1 MNRTRTSKNA
11 KRLLVWLLLLTMV
24 FGLLPMAAFADE
36 TVVEPVV
43 SEEPVQEP
51 VEEQSDES
59 APVEPEEPEEPSVEP
74 EEPEEP
80 TDVIVIDG
88 DELPEDELDTLA
100 AEEGVIS
107 EDAIPE
113 PSTTELPTAA
123 TKSIR
128 AVMLDCGRKYF
139 TVGEIEA
146 LIDAMVKYGYNQLQ
160 LSFGNGGC
168 RFLLNEMTL
177 KFKDSDGTTVTINS
191 DSVKTNIKNGNVQ
204 FNGDG
209 STLSQ
214 SEMDTII
221 SYAQANGIS
230 IVPMLN
236 MPGHSTAIMCGY
248 DEYQSTKEKTNGNL
262 DVDNLTARN
271 YGYALLSKY
280 VDYFAL
286 KDCKYFSFGSDE
298 SGFDGNGMT
307 SFVTGC
313 AKIIAN
319 AGMRP
324 RAFNDA
330 TNVAT
335 YPAYVQI
342 SYWHQESNSKN
353 PTELANDG
361 HEMLNTHG
369 RWYYVIKNEQYD
381 SNRDNK
387 YWTGQ
392 VNSAVT
398 SVELPAT
405 KVTGLDDGK
414 WTGLNEY
421 FTADPNYGTVVG
433 SSVGTM
439 FCIWCD
445 ASQNTYLTGEQ
456 VLSYNENYGALYQ
469 LQKLAEH
476 YWPEAIKEPTTPDIP
491 EPGTGEK
498 KTINLTV
505 GQTSDEIT
513 VDGDYSAAA
522 TGDNYVATVAP
533 NVTTVPGKTTYVRT
547 SLNDTSVENK
557 TFYVYDK
564 DTLGTANPTETLMFE
579 DADSGKADSGKYYY
593 IKNSAGKYIY
603 PYNNSVKDTTRK
615 NTTVSVSSDVD
626 SGYTISYTYYYYL
639 GYKTSYLTVTSEGL
653 SASSSPSK
661 IYLYKPSTTEPTPQ
675 TTFSF
680 TGTGE
685 GTTTATIAGVT
696 YTINVTAPNTSR
708 TVNIKYGETYQLPA
722 HADITVES
730 GEQYVNVNSENG
742 VITAGETSGTA
753 VIKAAIKNDGNKI
766 TESCTYTVVVSDI
779 NFEDIEPLPVEL
791 WITNFTV
798 GIEADDIAKYD
809 TSTETRTSGS
819 DSATVTTVKIAAK
832 DAYKEGGVLL
842 STLIPQNTYKS
853 DNNSVK
859 AVYWKGSQLSEKP
872 QPKGGDLSTQGSDF
886 TYIRYWNSTWQ
897 YKNKTGEWVDLNT
910 SGNNTVVGY
919 YLQINNV
926 SPEITTGA
934 QHYGEPPT
942 NHPGS
947 SGNGFTMTAFAVVY
961 PDGTLSR
968 TEPEMYRTSIIRG
981 YWGGT
986 SIGIGVMY
994 AENNSD
1000 YVVSKMTL
1008 TWGENIKGAS
1018 DGSSWFVDSSNTDE
1032 KYGSSWGV
1040 SWDKKTNAAGKE
1052 WYDETTYWEKGDSDI
1067 PMIDGNAENIQFTT
1081 AVVNSGDKTK
1091 SNGKNAA
1098 LILIYLEAVEKEDN
1112 LSVVYWDDNANAQIN
1127 TNSIQIVVKE
1137 NVTFTNA
1144 LMKDGVLI
1152 GGKTSWPSNDPA
1164 STDYF
1169 PDNAYITNSS
1179 DVNQKINKEITNMSG
1194 IAAKYRSG
1202 IYDYVSADISEDGKT
1217 LTLHYD
1223 IKIKHKTFVVDFGLP
1238 VKGSLGGFGITDLTS
1253 VSDAGFS
1260 FDYSKSFK
1268 DNYGEAIMTTDSYE
1282 IQYTLK
1288 NILNGQVELPIYVK
1302 FVNDTEARKFA
1313 VTIIPASNVYY
1324 EDGFANFNNGQN
1336 TASKAK
1342 WEVVGKETTANQALS
1357 ELGKDPYA
1365 YGYDPAYNKENSATF
1380 SMGSAHK
1387 VTVTSGMLTDWN
1399 NDSAWPTASFTFKGT
1414 GFDIISLTDGDSG
1427 AILVEVKNKN
1437 DGSVKNYLVNN
1448 YYGYELKGDKWVV
1461 DKNSTDCLYQ
1471 IPVIKVTGLSYDEY
1485 TVTIKVF
1492 YDKAFDMRLDENYS
1506 FWLDAIRVYDPMG
1519 KEANYTADN
1528 EGYPQYIKLRDYV
1541 ANNIGSVNSNLL
1553 FIDGVEKAEV
1563 AAYANYGP
1571 NNEVYLAKGQAIS
1584 FKLPGGVNFAEV
1596 QIGAKAPAGESGM
1609 TVNSETPTGIASAT
1623 EMYYDITSQAKNG
1636 QVTITNTTGNIL
1648 SLTNIK
1654 ITFSKP
1660 NAGVSL
1666 APLSDS
1672 DAEAAVA
1679 TVRALFAAP
1688 VDPEPTEPEQ
1698 PEEPEKTFEP
1708 EHFETSWSSNVRK
1721 GGRAVLTVK
1730 ASTDVDAIVV
1740 NGVTVTQFKTRTE
1753 RIGYGWNAK
1762 RVTYREF
1769 VYMMTVNESGTL
1781 TVPVVAVSNEQGES
1795 NPYETTLTV
1804 KPSSPIRDW
1813 IGGLF
1818 GRWF

>member
-36 TVVEPVV
+36 AVVEPVV
-43 SEEPVQEP
+43 SEEPVQESAQP
-51 VEEQSDES
+51 STEPSAEPSQEPE
-59 APVEPEEPEEPSVEP
+59 APV
-74 EEPEEP
+74 EEP

-107 EDAIPE
+107 EDAIPD
-113 PSTTELPTAA
+113 PSTAELPTAA
-123 TKSIR
+123 TNSIR

-146 LIDAMVKYGYNQLQ
+146 LIDAMAKYGYNQLQ

-168 RFLLNEMTL
+168 RFLLDEMPL

-204 FNGDG
+204 FNGDE

-214 SEMDTII
+214 SEMNMII
-221 SYAQANGIS
+221 SYAQEKGIS

-236 MPGHSTAIMCGY
+236 MPGHSTAIMNGY
-248 DEYQSTKEKTNGNL
+248 SEYQSTKEKTKGNL

-280 VDYFAL
+280 VDYFAS
-286 KDCKYFSFGSDE
+286 KGCRYFSFGSDE

-335 YPAYVQI
+335 YPTYVQI
-342 SYWHQESNSKN
+342 SYWHQESNSKI
-353 PTELANDG
+353 PTVLANDG

-381 SNRDNK
+381 SNRENK
-387 YWTGQ
+387 YWTGK

-405 KVTGLDDGK
+405 KVTGLDDGR

-421 FTADPNYGTVVG
+421 FTADPNNGTVVD

-445 ASQNTYLTGEQ
+445 ASQDAYLTGEQ

-505 GQTSDEIT
+505 GQTSDKIT

-533 NVTTVPGKTTYVRT
+533 NAATVPGKTTYVRT

-564 DTLGTANPTETLMFE
+564 DTLGTANPTETLTFE
-579 DADSGKADSGKYYY
+579 DAGDGKDGKYY
-593 IKNSAGKYIY
+593 IKNSADKYIY
-603 PYNNSVKDTTRK
+603 PYKNWRNSVSLEK
-615 NTTVSVSSDVD
+615 SDDGYAVNVTAYD
-626 SGYTISYTYYYYL
+626 DGYTISYTYRNR
-639 GYKTSYLTVTSEGL
+639 TAYLTATSGELG
-653 SASSSPSK
+653 ASSSSSSSK
-661 IYLYKPSTTEPTPQ
+661 IYLYKPSTTEPTTQ

-685 GTTTATIAGVT
+685 GTTTATIAGVE
-696 YTINVTAPNTSR
+696 YTINVTAPETSENK
-708 TVNIKYGETYQLPA
+708 TLNFGESFTLPA
-722 HADITVES
+722 GAEANIVS
-730 GEQYVNVNSENG
+730 G
-742 VITAGETSGTA
+742 GEIIS
-753 VIKAAIKNDGNKI
+753 VDGNKI
-766 TESCTYTVVVSDI
+766 TAGQTEGTAVVEAIVKNDGGKVEAKYTYKITVSEI
-779 NFEDIEPLPVEL
+779 NLDDVEPLSVEL
-791 WITNFTV
+791 WITNRYAGGTHN
-798 GIEADDIAKYD
+798 GITYD
-809 TSTETRTSGS
+809 ATETGHIVS
-819 DSATVTTVKIAAK
+819 VTAAQ
-832 DAYKEGGVLL
+832 ACGENGVRLENLVPTNGVDEASLPLL
-842 STLIPQNTYKS
+842 FWKGVRLSS
-853 DNNSVK
+853 DNKQAHTGVDRTG
-859 AVYWKGSQLSEKP
+859 AGADFQL
-872 QPKGGDLSTQGSDF
+872 
-886 TYIRYWNSTWQ
+886 IRYYNEAWQ
-897 YKNKTGEWVDLNT
+897 YFSNDQWISVANGDQIIAYYMQVYNT
-910 SGNNTVVGY
+910 
-919 YLQINNV
+919 
-926 SPEITTGA
+926 SPEIVSA
-934 QHYGEPPT
+934 FRDYGGIAGDGGGEYDANWFAGYRGVAT
-942 NHPGS
+942 
-947 SGNGFTMTAFAVVY
+947 AVVY
-961 PDGTLSR
+961 ANKSMSPNGDEAIWNDTLLCYYEGANGGGNPGLIKVFD
-968 TEPEMYRTSIIRG
+968 TEDFKITKITITHGVHKDANGKTGAEASKTWNSSTSSVVWEKTQNEAGDEWYNETVIWTDEGHVAGETITLDDSV
-981 YWGGT
+981 WGDTWKT
-986 SIGIGVMY
+986 SGIGE
-994 AENNSD
+994 AFLLLF
-1000 YVVSKMTL
+1000 YV
-1008 TWGENIKGAS
+1008 E
-1018 DGSSWFVDSSNTDE
+1018 
-1032 KYGSSWGV
+1032 
-1040 SWDKKTNAAGKE
+1040 
-1052 WYDETTYWEKGDSDI
+1052 
-1067 PMIDGNAENIQFTT
+1067 P
-1081 AVVNSGDKTK
+1081 
-1091 SNGKNAA
+1091 
-1098 LILIYLEAVEKEDN
+1098 VEKETN
-1112 LSVVYWDDNANAQIN
+1112 LQIVYFDDNAK
-1127 TNSIQIVVKE
+1127 TQIVDPVSVSVKE
-1137 NVTFTNA
+1137 DVTFLNG
-1144 LMKDGVLI
+1144 LNQ
-1152 GGKTSWPSNDPA
+1152 TSPVTVGTFTLD
-1164 STDYF
+1164 
-1169 PDNAYITNSS
+1169 DNATITNSVGVAQS
-1179 DVNQKINKEITNMSG
+1179 INKNITIIDNV
-1194 IAAKYRSG
+1194 AAKYRSG

-1223 IKIKHKTFVVDFGLP
+1223 IKIEHKTFVVDFGLP
-1238 VKGSLGGFGITDLTS
+1238 VKGSLSGFGITDLTT

-1268 DNYGEAIMTTDSYE
+1268 DDYGEAIMTTDNYE

-1302 FVNDTEARKFA
+1302 FGNDTEARKFA

-1324 EDGFANFNNGQN
+1324 EDGFAKFTNGAVAAS
-1336 TASKAK
+1336 TATWKK
-1342 WEVVGKETTANQALS
+1342 VGDEASANQALS

-1387 VTVTSGMLTDWN
+1387 VTVTSSMRDGWSEL
-1399 NDSAWPTASFTFKGT
+1399 SAWPTAKFSFKGT
-1414 GFDIISLTDGDSG
+1414 GFDVISLTNNTSG
-1427 AILVEVKNKN
+1427 AILVDVYDSNGNKVKGYFVDNYFGYGKN
-1437 DGSVKNYLVNN
+1437 AAGEWVEMPKDGDNI
-1448 YYGYELKGDKWVV
+1448 
-1461 DKNSTDCLYQ
+1461 LYQ
-1471 IPVIKVTGLSYDEY
+1471 IPVIKASGLTYGNYNVTITVFYNDAFEHNGDQSYD
-1485 TVTIKVF
+1485 
-1492 YDKAFDMRLDENYS
+1492 

-1519 KEANYTADN
+1519 KNADYTTDK
-1528 EGYPQYIKLRDYV
+1528 EGYPQYINLRDQI
-1541 ANNIGSVNSNLL
+1541 AASGSNVGIKNTL
-1553 FIDGVEKAEV
+1553 FIDGNAEAEV
-1563 AAYANYGP
+1563 ADYRNLGP
-1571 NNEVYLAKGQAIS
+1571 NNEVYLANGQAIS
-1584 FKLPGGVNFAEV
+1584 FKLPVNGKIDEV

-1609 TVNSETPTGIASAT
+1609 TVNNATTGIASAT
-1623 EMYYDITSQAKNG
+1623 EMYYDITSLAKNG

-1654 ITFSKP
+1654 ITFSEKP
-1660 NAGVSL
+1660 DEPVSL
-1666 APLSDS
+1666 APLSEG

-1698 PEEPEKTFEP
+1698 PEEPEKIFKPERFEP
-1708 EHFETSWSSNVRK
+1708 SWSSNVRK

-1730 ASTDVDAIVV
+1730 ASTDVDAIIVD
-1740 NGVTVTQFKTRTE
+1740 GVTYTKYFTRTE
-1753 RIGYGWNAK
+1753 RVGRSWNAQ

-1795 NPYETTLTV
+1795 SPYETTLTV

>member
-24 FGLLPMAAFADE
+24 FGLLPMAAFADDAG
-36 TVVEPVV
+36 EPVV

-51 VEEQSDES
+51 EPSSEPSAEPSAEPSQEPE
-59 APVEPEEPEEPSVEP
+59 APV
-74 EEPEEP
+74 EEP

-107 EDAIPE
+107 EDAIPD
-113 PSTTELPTAA
+113 PSTAELPTAA
-123 TKSIR
+123 TNSIR

-146 LIDAMVKYGYNQLQ
+146 LIDAMAKYGYNQLQ

-168 RFLLNEMTL
+168 RFLLDEMPL

-204 FNGDG
+204 FNGDE

-214 SEMDTII
+214 SEMNMII
-221 SYAQANGIS
+221 SYAQEKGIS

-236 MPGHSTAIMCGY
+236 MPGHSTAIMNGY
-248 DEYQSTKEKTNGNL
+248 SEYQSTKEKTKGNL

-280 VDYFAL
+280 VDYFAS
-286 KDCKYFSFGSDE
+286 KGCKYFSFGSDE

-335 YPAYVQI
+335 YPTYVQI
-342 SYWHQESNSKN
+342 SYWHQESNSKI
-353 PTELANDG
+353 PTVLANDG

-381 SNRDNK
+381 SNRENK
-387 YWTGQ
+387 YWTGK

-405 KVTGLDDGK
+405 KVTGLDDGR

-421 FTADPNYGTVVG
+421 FTADPNNGTVVG

-445 ASQNTYLTGEQ
+445 ASQNAYLTGEQ

-533 NVTTVPGKTTYVRT
+533 NAATVPGKTTYVRT

-564 DTLGTANPTETLMFE
+564 DTLGTANPTETLTFE
-579 DADSGKADSGKYYY
+579 DAGDGKDGKYY

-603 PYNNSVKDTTRK
+603 PYKNWRNSVSLEK
-615 NTTVSVSSDVD
+615 SDDGYAVNVTAYD
-626 SGYTISYTYYYYL
+626 DGYTISYTYRNR
-639 GYKTSYLTVTSEGL
+639 TAYLTATSGELG
-653 SASSSPSK
+653 ASSSSSSSK
-661 IYLYKPSTTEPTPQ
+661 IYLYKPSTTEPTTQ

-685 GTTTATIAGVT
+685 GTTTATIAGVE
-696 YTINVTAPNTSR
+696 YTINVTATETSENK
-708 TVNIKYGETYQLPA
+708 TLNFGGSFTLPA
-722 HADITVES
+722 GAEANIVS
-730 GEQYVNVNSENG
+730 G
-742 VITAGETSGTA
+742 GEIIS
-753 VIKAAIKNDGNKI
+753 VDGNKI
-766 TESCTYTVVVSDI
+766 TAGQTEGTAVVEAIVKNDGGKVEAKYTYKITVSEI
-779 NFEDIEPLPVEL
+779 NLDDVEPLSVEL
-791 WITNFTV
+791 WITNRYAGGTHN
-798 GIEADDIAKYD
+798 GITYD
-809 TSTETRTSGS
+809 ATETGHIVS
-819 DSATVTTVKIAAK
+819 VTAAQ
-832 DAYKEGGVLL
+832 ACGENGVRLENLVPTNGVDEASLPLL
-842 STLIPQNTYKS
+842 FWKGVRLSS
-853 DNNSVK
+853 DNKQAHTGVDRTG
-859 AVYWKGSQLSEKP
+859 AGADFQL
-872 QPKGGDLSTQGSDF
+872 
-886 TYIRYWNSTWQ
+886 IRYYNEAWQ
-897 YKNKTGEWVDLNT
+897 YFSNDQWISVANGDQIIAYYMQVYNT
-910 SGNNTVVGY
+910 
-919 YLQINNV
+919 
-926 SPEITTGA
+926 SPEIVSA
-934 QHYGEPPT
+934 FRDYGGIAGDGGGEYDANWFAGYRGVAT
-942 NHPGS
+942 
-947 SGNGFTMTAFAVVY
+947 AVVY
-961 PDGTLSR
+961 ANKSMSPNGDEAIWNDTLLCYYEGANGGGNPGLIKVFD
-968 TEPEMYRTSIIRG
+968 TEDFKITKITITHGVHKDANGKTGAEASKTWNSSTSSVVWEKTQNEAGDEWYNETVIWTDEGHVAGETITLDDSV
-981 YWGGT
+981 WGDTWKT
-986 SIGIGVMY
+986 SGIGE
-994 AENNSD
+994 AFLLLF
-1000 YVVSKMTL
+1000 YV
-1008 TWGENIKGAS
+1008 E
-1018 DGSSWFVDSSNTDE
+1018 
-1032 KYGSSWGV
+1032 
-1040 SWDKKTNAAGKE
+1040 
-1052 WYDETTYWEKGDSDI
+1052 
-1067 PMIDGNAENIQFTT
+1067 P
-1081 AVVNSGDKTK
+1081 
-1091 SNGKNAA
+1091 
-1098 LILIYLEAVEKEDN
+1098 VEKETN
-1112 LSVVYWDDNANAQIN
+1112 LQIVYFDDNAK
-1127 TNSIQIVVKE
+1127 TQIVDPVSVSVKE
-1137 NVTFTNA
+1137 DVTFLNG
-1144 LMKDGVLI
+1144 LNQ
-1152 GGKTSWPSNDPA
+1152 TSPVTVGTFTLD
-1164 STDYF
+1164 
-1169 PDNAYITNSS
+1169 DNATITNSVGVAQS
-1179 DVNQKINKEITNMSG
+1179 INKNITIIDNV
-1194 IAAKYRSG
+1194 AAKYRSG

-1223 IKIKHKTFVVDFGLP
+1223 IKIEHKTFVVDFGLP
-1238 VKGSLGGFGITDLTS
+1238 VKGSLSGFGITDLTT

-1268 DNYGEAIMTTDSYE
+1268 DDYGEAIMTTDNYE

-1302 FVNDTEARKFA
+1302 FGNDTEARKFA

-1324 EDGFANFNNGQN
+1324 EDGFAKFTNGAVAAS
-1336 TASKAK
+1336 TATWKK
-1342 WEVVGKETTANQALS
+1342 VGDEASANQALS

-1387 VTVTSGMLTDWN
+1387 VTVTSSMRNGWSEL
-1399 NDSAWPTASFTFKGT
+1399 SAWPTAMFSFKGT
-1414 GFDIISLTDGDSG
+1414 GFDVISLTNNTSG
-1427 AILVEVKNKN
+1427 AILVDVYDSNGNKVKGYFV
-1437 DGSVKNYLVNN
+1437 DNYLG
-1448 YYGYELKGDKWVV
+1448 YGFVDGKWTEKATGD
-1461 DKNSTDCLYQ
+1461 NILYQ
-1471 IPVIKVTGLSYDEY
+1471 IPVMKVCDLPYDSYNVTITVFYNDAFEHNGDESYD
-1485 TVTIKVF
+1485 
-1492 YDKAFDMRLDENYS
+1492 
-1506 FWLDAIRVYDPMG
+1506 FWLDAIRVYEPLGPSGNDSYKG
-1519 KEANYTADN
+1519 DG
-1528 EGYPQYIKLRDYV
+1528 EGYPQYINLRDQI
-1541 ANNIGSVNSNLL
+1541 AASGSNVGIKNTL
-1553 FIDGVEKAEV
+1553 FIDGNAKAEV
-1563 AAYANYGP
+1563 ADYINLGP
-1571 NNEVYLAKGQAIS
+1571 NNEVYLANGQAIS
-1584 FKLPGGVNFAEV
+1584 FKLPGDVNFAEV

-1609 TVNSETPTGIASAT
+1609 TVNNATTGIASAT

-1660 NAGVSL
+1660 NADVSL
-1666 APLSDS
+1666 APLSEG

-1698 PEEPEKTFEP
+1698 PEEPEKIFKPERFEP
-1708 EHFETSWSSNVRK
+1708 SWSSNVRK

-1730 ASTDVDAIVV
+1730 ASTDVDAIIVD
-1740 NGVTVTQFKTRTE
+1740 GVTYTKYFTRTE
-1753 RIGYGWNAK
+1753 RVGRSWNAQ

-1795 NPYETTLTV
+1795 SPYETTLTV

>member
-1 MNRTRTSKNA
+1 MNQTRTSKNA

-36 TVVEPVV
+36 AGEPVV
-43 SEEPVQEP
+43 SEEPVQELEHSSEP
-51 VEEQSDES
+51 TEAPSEPTQEPTQEPE
-59 APVEPEEPEEPSVEP
+59 APV
-74 EEPEEP
+74 EEP

-100 AEEGVIS
+100 DEEGVIS
-107 EDAIPE
+107 ENAIPE

-123 TKSIR
+123 TNSIR

-168 RFLLNEMTL
+168 RFLLDEMTL

-191 DSVKTNIKNGNVQ
+191 DSVKTNIKDGNVK

-209 STLSQ
+209 STLSK

-236 MPGHSTAIMCGY
+236 MPGHSTAIMNGY
-248 DEYQSTKEKTNGNL
+248 SEYQSTKEKTKGNL

-280 VDYFAL
+280 VDYFAS
-286 KDCKYFSFGSDE
+286 KGCKYFSFGSDE

-330 TNVAT
+330 TYVAT
-335 YPAYVQI
+335 YPDYVQI
-342 SYWHQESNSKN
+342 SYWHQESNSKL

-369 RWYYVIKNEQYD
+369 RWYYVIKNEQSD
-381 SNRDNK
+381 LNRGNK
-387 YWTGQ
+387 YWTGT

-405 KVTGLDDGK
+405 KVTGLDDGR
-414 WTGLNEY
+414 WTGLKEY
-421 FTADPNYGTVVG
+421 FTADPNNGTVVD

-445 ASQNTYLTGEQ
+445 ASQNAYLKGEQ

-505 GQTSDEIT
+505 GQTIDVIT

-547 SLNDTSVENK
+547 SLNDTSVEDK

-564 DTLGTANPTETLMFE
+564 DTLGTANPTETLTFE
-579 DADSGKADSGKYYY
+579 GAGDGKYY

-603 PYNNSVKDTTRK
+603 PYNNSVTENIRR
-615 NTTVSVSSDVD
+615 NTKVSVSGDVD
-626 SGYTISYTYYYYL
+626 SSYTIFYTYYYN
-639 GYKTSYLTVTSEGL
+639 GYYRKSYLTVASGKL
-653 SASSSPSK
+653 SASLSLSK
-661 IYLYKPSTTEPTPQ
+661 IYLYKPSTTEPTTQ

-722 HADITVES
+722 HADVTVES

-819 DSATVTTVKIAAK
+819 GSATVTTVKIAAK

-942 NHPGS
+942 NHPGYN

-961 PDGTLSR
+961 PDGNLSR

-981 YWGGT
+981 YWGAT
-986 SIGIGVMY
+986 SNGIGVMY

-1008 TWGENIKGAS
+1008 TWGENIKEAS
-1018 DGSSWFVDSSNTDE
+1018 DGNSWFVDISNTDE

-1040 SWDKKTNAAGKE
+1040 SWDKKRNAAGKE

-1067 PMIDGNAENIQFTT
+1067 PMIDGNAKNIQFTT

-1223 IKIKHKTFVVDFGLP
+1223 IKIGHKTFVVDFGLP

-1268 DNYGEAIMTTDSYE
+1268 DNYGEAIMTTDNYE

-1302 FVNDTEARKFA
+1302 FGNDTEARKFA

-1324 EDGFANFNNGQN
+1324 EDGFANFNDGQN
-1336 TASKAK
+1336 TAIKAK

-1357 ELGKDPYA
+1357 ELGNKNSQNI
-1365 YGYDPAYNKENSATF
+1365 YGYDNAYEKSTMF
-1380 SMGSAHK
+1380 SMGTAHK
-1387 VTVTSGMLTDWN
+1387 VTVTSAMRNGWTSL
-1399 NDSAWPTASFTFKGT
+1399 SAWPTATFSFKGT
-1414 GFDIISLTDGDSG
+1414 GFDVISLTNNTSG
-1427 AILVEVKNKN
+1427 AILVDVYNSENKKVKGYFVDNYFGYGKN
-1437 DGSVKNYLVNN
+1437 ATGEWVQMPN
-1448 YYGYELKGDKWVV
+1448 GGD
-1461 DKNSTDCLYQ
+1461 NILYQ
-1471 IPVIKVTGLSYDEY
+1471 IPVIKVSDLTYDNYNVTITVFYNDAFEHNEDSSYD
-1485 TVTIKVF
+1485 
-1492 YDKAFDMRLDENYS
+1492 
-1506 FWLDAIRVYDPMG
+1506 FWLDAIRVYEPLGPSGNDS
-1519 KEANYTADN
+1519 YTVDG
-1528 EGYPQYIKLRDYV
+1528 EGYPQYIRLHDESVKE
-1541 ANNIGSVNSNLL
+1541 GSSVGTSAL
-1553 FIDGVEKAEV
+1553 FIEGEKEADV
-1563 AAYANYGP
+1563 AGYTNLGP
-1571 NNEVYLAKGQAIS
+1571 NNEVYLANGQAIS
-1584 FKLPGGVNFAEV
+1584 FKLSTSDKIDKV
-1596 QIGAKAPAGESGM
+1596 QIGAKAPTGKTGM
-1609 TVNSETPTGIASAT
+1609 TVNKDTESKVEITSAT
-1623 EMYYDITSQAKNG
+1623 EMYYDITTVAKGG
-1636 QVTITNTTGNIL
+1636 QVTITNNTGNIL

-1654 ITFSKP
+1654 VTFSKESEVTLVALDDAAKE
-1660 NAGVSL
+1660 NAV
-1666 APLSDS
+1666 
-1672 DAEAAVA
+1672 EI
-1679 TVRALFAAP
+1679 VRTLFAAP
-1688 VDPEPTEPEQ
+1688 VVEQ
-1698 PEEPEKTFEP
+1698 EKTFEP
-1708 EHFETSWSSNVRK
+1708 SHFKATWSKNVRA
-1721 GGRAVLTVK
+1721 GERAVLTVK
-1730 ASTDVDAIVV
+1730 TSEDVESITV
-1740 NGVTVTQFKTRTE
+1740 NGVPVTTYKTRTE
-1753 RIGYGWNAK
+1753 RTGWGRNAQ

-1769 VYMMTVNESGTL
+1769 TYMISAAQNADYTVIAVNAEGT
-1781 TVPVVAVSNEQGES
+1781 
-1795 NPYETTLTV
+1795 
-1804 KPSSPIRDW
+1804 SSAPQIASLNVIPARPTRPGWGWLED
-1813 IGGLF
+1813 LF

>member
-11 KRLLVWLLLLTMV
+11 KRLLVWLLVLTMV
-24 FGLLPMAAFADE
+24 FSLLPMAAFADE
-36 TVVEPVV
+36 AGEPVV

-51 VEEQSDES
+51 EPSSEPSQEPE
-59 APVEPEEPEEPSVEP
+59 APVEEPV
-74 EEPEEP
+74 
-80 TDVIVIDG
+80 DVIVIDG

-107 EDAIPE
+107 EDAIPA
-113 PSTTELPTAA
+113 PSIAELPTAA
-123 TKSIR
+123 TDSIR

-146 LIDAMVKYGYNQLQ
+146 LIDAMAKYGYNQLQ

-168 RFLLNEMTL
+168 RFLLDEMTL

-191 DSVKTNIKNGNVQ
+191 DSVKTNIKNGNVE

-221 SYAQANGIS
+221 SYAQTKGIS

-236 MPGHSTAIMCGY
+236 MPGHSTAIMYGY
-248 DEYQSTKEKTNGNL
+248 SEYQSTKEKTNGNL

-280 VDYFAL
+280 VDYFAS
-286 KDCKYFSFGSDE
+286 KGCKYFSFGSDE

-335 YPAYVQI
+335 YPTYVQI

-353 PTELANDG
+353 PTALANDG

-369 RWYYVIKNEQYD
+369 RWYYVIKNEQSD
-381 SNRDNK
+381 LNRDNK
-387 YWTGQ
+387 YWTGT

-405 KVTGLDDGK
+405 KVTGLDGGK

-421 FTADPNYGTVVG
+421 FTADPNYGTVVD

-445 ASQNTYLTGEQ
+445 ASQNAYLTGEQ

-476 YWPEAIKEPTTPDIP
+476 YWPEDIKEPTTPDIP

-505 GQTSDEIT
+505 GQPSDEIT

-522 TGDNYVATVAP
+522 TEDKYVATVAP
-533 NVTTVPGKTTYVRT
+533 NVTTVPGKTAYVRT

-564 DTLGTANPTETLMFE
+564 DTLGTANPTETLTFE
-579 DADSGKADSGKYYY
+579 DAGSGKYY

-603 PYNNSVKDTTRK
+603 PYKNWRNSVSLKK
-615 NTTVSVSSDVD
+615 SDDGYAVNVTAND
-626 SGYTISYTYYYYL
+626 DGYTISYTYRNR
-639 GYKTSYLTVTSEGL
+639 TAYLTAASGKLNASESL
-653 SASSSPSK
+653 SK
-661 IYLYKPSTTEPTPQ
+661 IYLYKPSTTEPTTQ

-685 GTTTATIAGVT
+685 GQTTANIGGVE
-696 YTINVTAPNTSR
+696 YAINVTAPETTETKTLNF
-708 TVNIKYGETYQLPA
+708 GESFTLPA
-722 HADITVES
+722 GAEANIVS
-730 GEQYVNVNSENG
+730 G
-742 VITAGETSGTA
+742 GEIIS
-753 VIKAAIKNDGNKI
+753 VDGNKI
-766 TESCTYTVVVSDI
+766 TAGQTEGTAVVEAIVKNDGGKVEAKYTYKITVSEI
-779 NFEDIEPLPVEL
+779 NLDDVEPLSVEL
-791 WITNFTV
+791 WITNRYAGGTHN
-798 GIEADDIAKYD
+798 GITYD
-809 TSTETRTSGS
+809 ATETGHIVS
-819 DSATVTTVKIAAK
+819 VTAAQ
-832 DAYKEGGVLL
+832 ACGENGVRLENLVPTNGVDEASLPLL
-842 STLIPQNTYKS
+842 FWKGVRLSS
-853 DNNSVK
+853 DNK
-859 AVYWKGSQLSEKP
+859 QAHTGADQTGAGADFQL
-872 QPKGGDLSTQGSDF
+872 
-886 TYIRYWNSTWQ
+886 IRYYNEAWQ
-897 YKNKTGEWVDLNT
+897 YFSNDQWISVANGDQIIAYYMQVYNT
-910 SGNNTVVGY
+910 
-919 YLQINNV
+919 
-926 SPEITTGA
+926 SPEIVSAFRDYAGIA
-934 QHYGEPPT
+934 GDGGGEFDANWFAGYRGVAT
-942 NHPGS
+942 
-947 SGNGFTMTAFAVVY
+947 AVVY
-961 PDGTLSR
+961 ANKSMSPNGDEAIWNDTLLCYYEGANGGGNPGLIKVFD
-968 TEPEMYRTSIIRG
+968 TEDFKITKITITHGVHKDANGKTGAEASKTWNRSTSSVVWEKNQNEAGDEWYNETVIWTDEGHVAGETITLDDSV
-981 YWGGT
+981 WGDTWKT
-986 SIGIGVMY
+986 SGIGE
-994 AENNSD
+994 AFLLLF
-1000 YVVSKMTL
+1000 YV
-1008 TWGENIKGAS
+1008 E
-1018 DGSSWFVDSSNTDE
+1018 
-1032 KYGSSWGV
+1032 
-1040 SWDKKTNAAGKE
+1040 
-1052 WYDETTYWEKGDSDI
+1052 
-1067 PMIDGNAENIQFTT
+1067 P
-1081 AVVNSGDKTK
+1081 
-1091 SNGKNAA
+1091 
-1098 LILIYLEAVEKEDN
+1098 VEKETN
-1112 LSVVYWDDNANAQIN
+1112 LQIVYFDDNAK
-1127 TNSIQIVVKE
+1127 TQIVDPVSVSVKE
-1137 NVTFTNA
+1137 DVTFLNG
-1144 LMKDGVLI
+1144 LNQ
-1152 GGKTSWPSNDPA
+1152 TSPVTVGTFILD
-1164 STDYF
+1164 
-1169 PDNAYITNSS
+1169 DNATITNSVGVAQS
-1179 DVNQKINKEITNMSG
+1179 INKNITIIDNV
-1194 IAAKYRSG
+1194 AAKYRSG

-1223 IKIKHKTFVVDFGLP
+1223 IKIEHKTFVVDFGLP
-1238 VKGSLGGFGITDLTS
+1238 VKGSLGGFGITDLTT

-1268 DNYGEAIMTTDSYE
+1268 DDYGEAIMTTDNYE

-1302 FVNDTEARKFA
+1302 FGNDTEARKFA

-1324 EDGFANFNNGQN
+1324 EDGFAKFTNGAVAAS
-1336 TASKAK
+1336 TATWKK
-1342 WEVVGKETTANQALS
+1342 VGDEASANQALS
-1357 ELGKDPYA
+1357 ELGKDPNA
-1365 YGYDPAYNKENSATF
+1365 YGFDPAYNKDNSATF

-1387 VTVTSGMLTDWN
+1387 VTVTSSMRNGWSEL
-1399 NDSAWPTASFTFKGT
+1399 SAWPTAKFSFKGT
-1414 GFDIISLTDGDSG
+1414 GFDVISLTNNTSG
-1427 AILVEVKNKN
+1427 AILVDVYDSNGNKVKGYFV
-1437 DGSVKNYLVNN
+1437 DNYLG
-1448 YYGYELKGDKWVV
+1448 YGFVDGKWTEKATGD
-1461 DKNSTDCLYQ
+1461 NILYQ
-1471 IPVIKVTGLSYDEY
+1471 IPVMKVCDLPYDSYNVTITVFYNDAFEHNGDQSYD
-1485 TVTIKVF
+1485 
-1492 YDKAFDMRLDENYS
+1492 

-1519 KEANYTADN
+1519 KNADYTTDK
-1528 EGYPQYIKLRDYV
+1528 EGYPQYINLRDQI
-1541 ANNIGSVNSNLL
+1541 AASGSNVGIKKTL
-1553 FIDGVEKAEV
+1553 FIDGNAEAKV
-1563 AAYANYGP
+1563 ADYINLGP
-1571 NNEVYLAKGQAIS
+1571 NNEVYLANGQAIS
-1584 FKLPGGVNFAEV
+1584 FKLPVNGKIDKV
-1596 QIGAKAPAGESGM
+1596 QIGAKAPNGATELN
-1609 TVNSETPTGIASAT
+1609 VNSTNVVADGLKSAT
-1623 EMYYDITSQAKNG
+1623 EMYYDITSQASG
-1636 QVTITNTTGNIL
+1636 RLVTITNTTGNIL

-1654 ITFSKP
+1654 ITFKQQQNEP
-1660 NAGVSL
+1660 VSL
-1666 APLSDS
+1666 ETLSND
-1672 DAEAAVA
+1672 DAEAAVT

-1698 PEEPEKTFEP
+1698 PEEPEKTFKP
-1708 EHFETSWSSNVRK
+1708 ERFETSWSSNVRK

-1730 ASTDVDAIVV
+1730 ASTDVDAIIVD
-1740 NGVTVTQFKTRTE
+1740 GVTYTKYFTRTE
-1753 RIGYGWNAK
+1753 RVGRGWNAQ

-1795 NPYETTLTV
+1795 SPYETTLTV

>member
-1 MNRTRTSKNA
+1 MNRTRTGKNV
-11 KRLLVWLLLLTMV
+11 KRLIVWLLMLTMV
-24 FGLLPMAAFADE
+24 FSLLPMAAFADE
-36 TVVEPVV
+36 AVVEPVV

-51 VEEQSDES
+51 EPSSEPSSEPSAEPSQEPE
-59 APVEPEEPEEPSVEP
+59 APV
-74 EEPEEP
+74 EEP

-107 EDAIPE
+107 EDAIPD
-113 PSTTELPTAA
+113 PSTAELPTAA
-123 TKSIR
+123 TNSIR

-146 LIDAMVKYGYNQLQ
+146 LIDAMARYGYNQLQ

-168 RFLLNEMTL
+168 RFLLDEMTL

-204 FNGDG
+204 FNGDE

-214 SEMDTII
+214 SEMNMII
-221 SYAQANGIS
+221 SYAQEKGIS

-236 MPGHSTAIMCGY
+236 MPGHSTAIMNGY
-248 DEYQSTKEKTNGNL
+248 SEYQSTKEKTKGNL

-280 VDYFAL
+280 VDYFAS
-286 KDCKYFSFGSDE
+286 KGCKYFSFGSDE

-335 YPAYVQI
+335 YPTYVQI
-342 SYWHQESNSKN
+342 SYWHQESNSKI
-353 PTELANDG
+353 PTVLANDG

-381 SNRDNK
+381 SNRENK
-387 YWTGQ
+387 YWTGK

-405 KVTGLDDGK
+405 KVTGLDDGR

-421 FTADPNYGTVVG
+421 FTADPNNGTVVG

-445 ASQNTYLTGEQ
+445 ASQNAYLTGEQ

-505 GQTSDEIT
+505 GQTSDKIT

-533 NVTTVPGKTTYVRT
+533 NAATVPGKTTYVRT

-564 DTLGTANPTETLMFE
+564 DTLGTANPTETLTFE
-579 DADSGKADSGKYYY
+579 DAGSEKYY

-603 PYNNSVKDTTRK
+603 PYNNRVTENNSR
-615 NTTVSVSSDVD
+615 NTTVSVNGDVD
-626 SGYTISYTYYYYL
+626 SGYTISYTYYY
-639 GYKTSYLTVTSEGL
+639 GYRTSYLTVASGKL
-653 SASSSPSK
+653 SASLSLSK
-661 IYLYKPSTTEPTPQ
+661 IYLYKPSTTEPTTQ

-685 GTTTATIAGVT
+685 GTTTATIAGVE
-696 YTINVTAPNTSR
+696 YTINVTAPETSENK
-708 TVNIKYGETYQLPA
+708 TLNFGESFTLPA
-722 HADITVES
+722 GAEASVVSGDNLVTIADGKV
-730 GEQYVNVNSENG
+730 
-742 VITAGETSGTA
+742 TAGAAAGSAVVTA
-753 VIKAAIKNDGNKI
+753 VTKNGGGKVTARYTYNI
-766 TESCTYTVVVSDI
+766 TISEVDPSGVA
-779 NFEDIEPLPVEL
+779 PLHVEL
-791 WITNFTV
+791 WITNDWIGENSSPSSLQTHDV
-798 GIEADDIAKYD
+798 
-809 TSTETRTSGS
+809 
-819 DSATVTTVKIAAK
+819 AASEVYGEDGK
-832 DAYKEGGVLL
+832 NLGDLVVSPAYKHKDDD
-842 STLIPQNTYKS
+842 QRYY
-853 DNNSVK
+853 
-859 AVYWKGSQLSEKP
+859 YWKGVVLHDGKKQEPTKESMVDAGDSFHQLRWYAGNWEYFHDNTWKAI
-872 QPKGGDLSTQGSDF
+872 KSD
-886 TYIRYWNSTWQ
+886 
-897 YKNKTGEWVDLNT
+897 D
-910 SGNNTVVGY
+910 TVIAY
-919 YLQINNV
+919 YLQKFTV
-926 SPEITTGA
+926 SKEIDTFTRDYGA
-934 QHYGEPPT
+934 SPHGEQTP
-942 NHPGS
+942 NWG
-947 SGNGFTMTAFAVVY
+947 GGYDGFAGVAFAVVY

-968 TEPEMYRTSIIRG
+968 TEKEMYQNSELLYTTANPNSAG
-981 YWGGT
+981 L
-986 SIGIGVMY
+986 VY
-994 AENNSD
+994 AKNNSN
-1000 YVVSKMTL
+1000 YVISHITATRGRHTVEYAGSGSGTGAW
-1008 TWGENIKGAS
+1008 TENGEIQWNKITRD
-1018 DGSSWFVDSSNTDE
+1018 DGS
-1032 KYGSSWGV
+1032 K
-1040 SWDKKTNAAGKE
+1040 
-1052 WYDETTYWEKGDSDI
+1052 WYDEVTVWNKESGTEPSVLF
-1067 PMIDGNAENIQFTT
+1067 DGLE
-1081 AVVNSGDKTK
+1081 VDGKTFELRK
-1091 SNGKNAA
+1091 DDA
-1098 LILIYLEAVEKEDN
+1098 LLVLIYLEVVYTPDN
-1112 LSVVYWDDNANAQIN
+1112 LNLVYWDDAANTRIN
-1127 TNSIQIVVKE
+1127 PNDIQIVVE
-1137 NVTFTNA
+1137 SGVTF
-1144 LMKDGVLI
+1144 LDREKGLKGV
-1152 GGKTSWPSNDPA
+1152 DPLQA
-1164 STDYF
+1164 GQITL
-1169 PDNAYITNSS
+1169 PDDAYIINSS
-1179 DVNQKINKEITNMSG
+1179 GETQYISKNIAGITG
-1194 IAAKYRSG
+1194 VAAKYRSG
-1202 IYDYVSADISEDGKT
+1202 IYEYYKADISEDGKT
-1217 LTLHYD
+1217 LTLHYR
-1223 IKIKHKTFVVDFGLP
+1223 IKEVAGVHSFVVDFGLP
-1238 VKGSLGGFGITDLTS
+1238 VEFTGLLSWFNIKDATTLEYLSVASGKKLTESTGSYGSIKIDENTWNSMTYTLDKPLSGVAIIPLF
-1253 VSDAGFS
+1253 A
-1260 FDYSKSFK
+1260 KFK
-1268 DNYGEAIMTTDSYE
+1268 DNSGQSATAI
-1282 IQYTLK
+1282 
-1288 NILNGQVELPIYVK
+1288 NV
-1302 FVNDTEARKFA
+1302 
-1313 VTIIPASNVYY
+1313 IPASNVYY
-1324 EDGFANFNNGQN
+1324 EDGFANFKDGQN

-1342 WEVVGKETTANQALS
+1342 WEVVGKETTAYQALS

-1387 VTVTSGMLTDWN
+1387 VTVTSSMRDGWSQEL
-1399 NDSAWPTASFTFKGT
+1399 SAWPTAKFSFKGT
-1414 GFDIISLTDGDSG
+1414 GFDVISLTNNTSG
-1427 AILVEVKNKN
+1427 AIIVDVYDSNGNKVKGYFV
-1437 DGSVKNYLVNN
+1437 DNYLG
-1448 YYGYELKGDKWVV
+1448 YGFVDGKWTEKATGD
-1461 DKNSTDCLYQ
+1461 NILYQ
-1471 IPVIKVTGLSYDEY
+1471 IPVMKVCDLPYDSYNVTITVFYNDAFEHNGDESYD
-1485 TVTIKVF
+1485 
-1492 YDKAFDMRLDENYS
+1492 

-1519 KEANYTADN
+1519 KDDTRYVGDG
-1528 EGYPQYIKLRDYV
+1528 EGYPQYINLRDQI
-1541 ANNIGSVNSNLL
+1541 AASGSNVGIKNTL
-1553 FIDGVEKAEV
+1553 FIDGNAKAEV
-1563 AAYANYGP
+1563 ADYRNLGP
-1571 NNEVYLAKGQAIS
+1571 NNEVYLANGQAIS
-1584 FKLPGGVNFAEV
+1584 FKLPANDNIEKV

-1660 NAGVSL
+1660 NADVSL
-1666 APLSDS
+1666 APLSEG

-1698 PEEPEKTFEP
+1698 PEEPEKTFKPERFEP
-1708 EHFETSWSSNVRK
+1708 SWSSNVRK

-1730 ASTDVDAIVV
+1730 ASTDVDAIIVD
-1740 NGVTVTQFKTRTE
+1740 GVTYTKYFTRTE
-1753 RIGYGWNAK
+1753 RVGRSWNAQ

-1795 NPYETTLTV
+1795 SPYETTLTV

>member
-1 MNRTRTSKNA
+1 MQ
-11 KRLLVWLLLLTMV
+11 
-24 FGLLPMAAFADE
+24 
-36 TVVEPVV
+36 EPEPL
-43 SEEPVQEP
+43 SEPSSEPSAEPSAEPSQEPEAP
-51 VEEQSDES
+51 VEEP
-59 APVEPEEPEEPSVEP
+59 A
-74 EEPEEP
+74 
-80 TDVIVIDG
+80 DVIVIDG

-107 EDAIPE
+107 EDAILD
-113 PSTTELPTAA
+113 PSTAELPTAA
-123 TKSIR
+123 TNSIR

-146 LIDAMVKYGYNQLQ
+146 LIDAMAKYGYNQLQ

-168 RFLLNEMTL
+168 RFLLDEMPL

-204 FNGDG
+204 FNGDE

-214 SEMDTII
+214 SEMNMII
-221 SYAQANGIS
+221 SYAQEKGIS

-236 MPGHSTAIMCGY
+236 MPGHSTAIMNGY
-248 DEYQSTKEKTNGNL
+248 SEYQSTKEKTKGNL

-280 VDYFAL
+280 VDYFAS
-286 KDCKYFSFGSDE
+286 KGCKYFSFGSDE

-335 YPAYVQI
+335 YPTYVQI
-342 SYWHQESNSKN
+342 SYWHQESNSKI
-353 PTELANDG
+353 PTVLANDG

-381 SNRDNK
+381 SNRENK
-387 YWTGQ
+387 YWTGK

-405 KVTGLDDGK
+405 KVTGLDGGR

-445 ASQNTYLTGEQ
+445 ASQNAYLTGEQ

-505 GQTSDEIT
+505 GQTSDKIT

-533 NVTTVPGKTTYVRT
+533 NAATVPGKTTYVRT

-564 DTLGTANPTETLMFE
+564 DTLGTANPTETLTFE
-579 DADSGKADSGKYYY
+579 DAGSGKYY

-603 PYNNSVKDTTRK
+603 PYNNRVTENNSR
-615 NTTVSVSSDVD
+615 NTTVSVSGDVD
-626 SGYTISYTYYYYL
+626 SGYTISYTYYY
-639 GYKTSYLTVTSEGL
+639 GYRTSYLTVASGKL
-653 SASSSPSK
+653 SASLSLSK
-661 IYLYKPSTTEPTPQ
+661 IYLYKPSTTEPTTQ

-685 GTTTATIAGVT
+685 GTTTATIAGVE
-696 YTINVTAPNTSR
+696 YTINVTAPETSENK
-708 TVNIKYGETYQLPA
+708 TLNFGESFTLPA
-722 HADITVES
+722 GAEANIVS
-730 GEQYVNVNSENG
+730 G
-742 VITAGETSGTA
+742 GEIIS
-753 VIKAAIKNDGNKI
+753 VDGNKI
-766 TESCTYTVVVSDI
+766 TAGQTEGTAVVEAIVKNDGGKVEAKYTYKITVSEI
-779 NFEDIEPLPVEL
+779 NLDDVEPLSVEL
-791 WITNFTV
+791 WITNRYAGGTHN
-798 GIEADDIAKYD
+798 GITYD
-809 TSTETRTSGS
+809 ATETGHIVS
-819 DSATVTTVKIAAK
+819 VTAAQ
-832 DAYKEGGVLL
+832 ACGENGVRLENLVPTNGVDEASLPLL
-842 STLIPQNTYKS
+842 FWKGVRLSS
-853 DNNSVK
+853 DNKQAHTGVDRTG
-859 AVYWKGSQLSEKP
+859 AGADFQL
-872 QPKGGDLSTQGSDF
+872 
-886 TYIRYWNSTWQ
+886 IRYYNEAWQ
-897 YKNKTGEWVDLNT
+897 YFSNDQWISVANGDQIIAYYMQVYNT
-910 SGNNTVVGY
+910 
-919 YLQINNV
+919 
-926 SPEITTGA
+926 SPEIVSA
-934 QHYGEPPT
+934 FRDYGGIAGDGGGEYDANWFAGYRGVAT
-942 NHPGS
+942 
-947 SGNGFTMTAFAVVY
+947 AVVY
-961 PDGTLSR
+961 ANKSMSPNGDEAIWNDTLLCYYEGANGGGNPGLIKVFD
-968 TEPEMYRTSIIRG
+968 TEDFKITKITITHGVHKDANGKTGAEASKTWNSSTSSVVWEKTQNEAGDEWYNETVIWTDEGHVAGETITLDDSV
-981 YWGGT
+981 WGDTWKT
-986 SIGIGVMY
+986 SGIGE
-994 AENNSD
+994 AFLLLF
-1000 YVVSKMTL
+1000 YV
-1008 TWGENIKGAS
+1008 E
-1018 DGSSWFVDSSNTDE
+1018 
-1032 KYGSSWGV
+1032 
-1040 SWDKKTNAAGKE
+1040 
-1052 WYDETTYWEKGDSDI
+1052 
-1067 PMIDGNAENIQFTT
+1067 P
-1081 AVVNSGDKTK
+1081 
-1091 SNGKNAA
+1091 
-1098 LILIYLEAVEKEDN
+1098 VEKETN
-1112 LSVVYWDDNANAQIN
+1112 LQIVYFDDNAK
-1127 TNSIQIVVKE
+1127 TQIVEPVSVSVKE
-1137 NVTFTNA
+1137 DVTFLNG
-1144 LMKDGVLI
+1144 LNQ
-1152 GGKTSWPSNDPA
+1152 TSPVTVGTFTLD
-1164 STDYF
+1164 
-1169 PDNAYITNSS
+1169 DNATITNSVGVAQS
-1179 DVNQKINKEITNMSG
+1179 INKNITIIDNV
-1194 IAAKYRSG
+1194 AAKYRSG

-1223 IKIKHKTFVVDFGLP
+1223 IKIEHKTFVVDFGLP
-1238 VKGSLGGFGITDLTS
+1238 VKGSLGGFGITDLTT

-1268 DNYGEAIMTTDSYE
+1268 DDYGEAIMTTDNYE

-1302 FVNDTEARKFA
+1302 FGNDTEARKFA

-1324 EDGFANFNNGQN
+1324 EDGFAKFTNGAGAAS
-1336 TASKAK
+1336 TAT
-1342 WEVVGKETTANQALS
+1342 WEKVGNEASANQALS
-1357 ELGKDPYA
+1357 ELGKDPNA
-1365 YGYDPAYNKENSATF
+1365 YGFDPAYNKDNSATF

-1387 VTVTSGMLTDWN
+1387 VTVTSSMRNGWSEL
-1399 NDSAWPTASFTFKGT
+1399 SAWPTAKFSFKGT
-1414 GFDIISLTDGDSG
+1414 GFDVISLTNNTSG
-1427 AILVEVKNKN
+1427 AILVDVYDSNGNKVKGYFV
-1437 DGSVKNYLVNN
+1437 DNYLG
-1448 YYGYELKGDKWVV
+1448 YGFVDGKWTEKATGD
-1461 DKNSTDCLYQ
+1461 NILYQ
-1471 IPVIKVTGLSYDEY
+1471 IPVMKVCDLPYDSYNVTITVFYNDAFEHNGDESYD
-1485 TVTIKVF
+1485 
-1492 YDKAFDMRLDENYS
+1492 

-1519 KEANYTADN
+1519 KDDTRYVGDG
-1528 EGYPQYIKLRDYV
+1528 EGYPQYINLRDQI
-1541 ANNIGSVNSNLL
+1541 AASKSNVGINKTL
-1553 FIDGVEKAEV
+1553 FIDGNAEAKV
-1563 AAYANYGP
+1563 ADYINLGP
-1571 NNEVYLAKGQAIS
+1571 NNEVYLANGQAIS
-1584 FKLPGGVNFAEV
+1584 FKLPANDKIDEV

-1660 NAGVSL
+1660 NADVSL
-1666 APLSDS
+1666 APLSEG

-1698 PEEPEKTFEP
+1698 PEEPEKTFKP
-1708 EHFETSWSSNVRK
+1708 ERFETSWSSNVRK

-1730 ASTDVDAIVV
+1730 ASTDVDAIIVD
-1740 NGVTVTQFKTRTE
+1740 GVTYTKYFTRTE
-1753 RIGYGWNAK
+1753 RVGRSWNAQ

-1795 NPYETTLTV
+1795 SPYETTLTV

>member
-11 KRLLVWLLLLTMV
+11 KRLLVWLLVLTMV
-24 FGLLPMAAFADE
+24 FSLLPMAAFADDAG
-36 TVVEPVV
+36 EPVV

-51 VEEQSDES
+51 EPSSEPSAEPSQEPE
-59 APVEPEEPEEPSVEP
+59 APV
-74 EEPEEP
+74 EEP

-107 EDAIPE
+107 EDAIPD
-113 PSTTELPTAA
+113 PSTAELPTAA
-123 TKSIR
+123 TNSIR

-146 LIDAMVKYGYNQLQ
+146 LIDAMARYGFNQLQ

-168 RFLLNEMTL
+168 RFLLDEMTL

-204 FNGDG
+204 FNGDE

-214 SEMDTII
+214 SEMNMII
-221 SYAQANGIS
+221 SYAQEKGIS

-236 MPGHSTAIMCGY
+236 MPGHSTAIMNGY
-248 DEYQSTKEKTNGNL
+248 SEYQSTKEKTKGNL

-280 VDYFAL
+280 VDYFAS
-286 KDCKYFSFGSDE
+286 KGCKYFSFGSDE

-319 AGMRP
+319 ADMRP

-335 YPAYVQI
+335 YPTYVQI
-342 SYWHQESNSKN
+342 SYWHQESNSKI
-353 PTELANDG
+353 PTVLANDG

-381 SNRDNK
+381 SNRENK
-387 YWTGQ
+387 YWTGK

-405 KVTGLDDGK
+405 KVTGLDDGR

-421 FTADPNYGTVVG
+421 FTADPNNGTVVG

-445 ASQNTYLTGEQ
+445 ASRNAYLTGEQ

-505 GQTSDEIT
+505 GQTSDKIT

-533 NVTTVPGKTTYVRT
+533 NAATVPGKTTYVRT

-564 DTLGTANPTETLMFE
+564 DTLGTANPTETLTFE
-579 DADSGKADSGKYYY
+579 DAGSEKYY

-603 PYNNSVKDTTRK
+603 PYNNRVTENNSR
-615 NTTVSVSSDVD
+615 NTTVSVNGDVD
-626 SGYTISYTYYYYL
+626 SGYTISYTYYY
-639 GYKTSYLTVTSEGL
+639 GYRTSYLTVASGKL
-653 SASSSPSK
+653 SASLSLSK
-661 IYLYKPSTTEPTPQ
+661 IYLYKPSTTEPTTQ

-685 GTTTATIAGVT
+685 GTTTATIAGVE
-696 YTINVTAPNTSR
+696 YTINVTAPETSENK
-708 TVNIKYGETYQLPA
+708 TLNFGESFTLPA
-722 HADITVES
+722 GAEANIVS
-730 GEQYVNVNSENG
+730 G
-742 VITAGETSGTA
+742 GEIIS
-753 VIKAAIKNDGNKI
+753 VDGNKI
-766 TESCTYTVVVSDI
+766 TAGQTEGTAVVEAIVKNDGGKVEAKYTYKITVSEI
-779 NFEDIEPLPVEL
+779 NLDDVEPLSVEL
-791 WITNFTV
+791 WITNRYAGGTHN
-798 GIEADDIAKYD
+798 GITYD
-809 TSTETRTSGS
+809 ATETGHIVS
-819 DSATVTTVKIAAK
+819 VTAAQ
-832 DAYKEGGVLL
+832 ACGENGVRLENLVPTNGVDEASLPLL
-842 STLIPQNTYKS
+842 FWKGVRLSS
-853 DNNSVK
+853 DNK
-859 AVYWKGSQLSEKP
+859 QAHTGADRTGAGADFQL
-872 QPKGGDLSTQGSDF
+872 
-886 TYIRYWNSTWQ
+886 IRYYNEAWQ
-897 YKNKTGEWVDLNT
+897 YFSNDQWISVANGDQIIAYYMQVYNT
-910 SGNNTVVGY
+910 
-919 YLQINNV
+919 
-926 SPEITTGA
+926 SPEIVSAFRDYAGIA
-934 QHYGEPPT
+934 GDGGGEYDANWFAGYRGVAT
-942 NHPGS
+942 
-947 SGNGFTMTAFAVVY
+947 AVVY
-961 PDGTLSR
+961 ANKSMSPNGDEAIWNDTLLCYYEGANGGGNPGLIKVFD
-968 TEPEMYRTSIIRG
+968 TEDFKITKITITHGVHKDANGKTGAEASKTWNSSTSSVVWEKTQNEAGDEWYNETVIWTDEGHVAGETITLDDSV
-981 YWGGT
+981 WGDTWKT
-986 SIGIGVMY
+986 SGIGE
-994 AENNSD
+994 AFLLLF
-1000 YVVSKMTL
+1000 YV
-1008 TWGENIKGAS
+1008 E
-1018 DGSSWFVDSSNTDE
+1018 
-1032 KYGSSWGV
+1032 
-1040 SWDKKTNAAGKE
+1040 
-1052 WYDETTYWEKGDSDI
+1052 
-1067 PMIDGNAENIQFTT
+1067 P
-1081 AVVNSGDKTK
+1081 
-1091 SNGKNAA
+1091 
-1098 LILIYLEAVEKEDN
+1098 VEKETN
-1112 LSVVYWDDNANAQIN
+1112 LQIVYFDDNAK
-1127 TNSIQIVVKE
+1127 TQIVEPVSVSVKE
-1137 NVTFTNA
+1137 DVTFLNG
-1144 LMKDGVLI
+1144 LNQ
-1152 GGKTSWPSNDPA
+1152 TSPVTVGTFTLD
-1164 STDYF
+1164 
-1169 PDNAYITNSS
+1169 DNATITNSVGVAQS
-1179 DVNQKINKEITNMSG
+1179 INKNITIIDNV
-1194 IAAKYRSG
+1194 AAKYRSG

-1223 IKIKHKTFVVDFGLP
+1223 IKIEHKTFVVDFGLP
-1238 VKGSLGGFGITDLTS
+1238 VKGSLGGFGITDLTT

-1268 DNYGEAIMTTDSYE
+1268 DDYGEAIMTTDNYE

-1302 FVNDTEARKFA
+1302 FGNDTEARKFA

-1324 EDGFANFNNGQN
+1324 EDGFANFKDGQN

-1342 WEVVGKETTANQALS
+1342 WEVVGKETTAYQALS

-1387 VTVTSGMLTDWN
+1387 VTVTSSMRDGWSQEL
-1399 NDSAWPTASFTFKGT
+1399 SAWPTAKFSFKGT
-1414 GFDIISLTDGDSG
+1414 GFDVISLTNNTSG
-1427 AILVEVKNKN
+1427 AILVDVYDSNGNKVKGYFV
-1437 DGSVKNYLVNN
+1437 DNYLG
-1448 YYGYELKGDKWVV
+1448 YGFVDGKWTEKATGD
-1461 DKNSTDCLYQ
+1461 NILYQ
-1471 IPVIKVTGLSYDEY
+1471 IPVMKVCDLPYDSYNVTITVFYNDAFEHNGDQSYD
-1485 TVTIKVF
+1485 
-1492 YDKAFDMRLDENYS
+1492 

-1519 KEANYTADN
+1519 KDDTRYVKDG
-1528 EGYPQYIKLRDYV
+1528 EGYPQYINLRDQI
-1541 ANNIGSVNSNLL
+1541 AASGSNVGIKNTL
-1553 FIDGVEKAEV
+1553 FIEGNAKAEV
-1563 AAYANYGP
+1563 ADYRNLGP
-1571 NNEVYLAKGQAIS
+1571 NNEVYLANGQAIS
-1584 FKLPGGVNFAEV
+1584 FKLPANDNIEKV

-1660 NAGVSL
+1660 NADVSL
-1666 APLSDS
+1666 APLSEG

-1698 PEEPEKTFEP
+1698 PEEPEKTFKPERFEP
-1708 EHFETSWSSNVRK
+1708 SWSSNVRK

-1730 ASTDVDAIVV
+1730 ASTDVDAIIVD
-1740 NGVTVTQFKTRTE
+1740 GVTYTKYFTRTE
-1753 RIGYGWNAK
+1753 RVGRAWNAQ

-1795 NPYETTLTV
+1795 SPYETTLTV

>member
-11 KRLLVWLLLLTMV
+11 KRLLVWLLVLTMV
-24 FGLLPMAAFADE
+24 FSLLPMAAFADE

-51 VEEQSDES
+51 EPSSEPSAEPSAEPSQEPE
-59 APVEPEEPEEPSVEP
+59 APV
-74 EEPEEP
+74 EEP

-107 EDAIPE
+107 EDAIPD
-113 PSTTELPTAA
+113 PSTAELPTAA
-123 TKSIR
+123 TNSIR

-146 LIDAMVKYGYNQLQ
+146 LIDAMAKYGYNQLQ

-168 RFLLNEMTL
+168 RFLLDEMTL

-204 FNGDG
+204 FNGDE

-214 SEMDTII
+214 SEMNMII
-221 SYAQANGIS
+221 SYAQEKGIS

-236 MPGHSTAIMCGY
+236 MPGHSTAIMNGY
-248 DEYQSTKEKTNGNL
+248 SEYQSTKEKTKGNF

-280 VDYFAL
+280 VDYFAS
-286 KDCKYFSFGSDE
+286 KGCKYFSFGSDE

-335 YPAYVQI
+335 YPTYVQI
-342 SYWHQESNSKN
+342 SYWHQESNSKI
-353 PTELANDG
+353 PTVLANDG

-381 SNRDNK
+381 SNRENK
-387 YWTGQ
+387 YWTGK

-405 KVTGLDDGK
+405 KVTGLDDGR

-421 FTADPNYGTVVG
+421 FTADPNNGTVVG

-445 ASQNTYLTGEQ
+445 ASQNDYLTGEQ

-533 NVTTVPGKTTYVRT
+533 NAATVPGKTTYVRT

-564 DTLGTANPTETLMFE
+564 DTLGTANPTETLTFE
-579 DADSGKADSGKYYY
+579 DAGDGKYY

-603 PYNNSVKDTTRK
+603 PYNNRVTENNSR
-615 NTTVSVSSDVD
+615 NTTVSVSGDVD
-626 SGYTISYTYYYYL
+626 SGYTISYTYYY
-639 GYKTSYLTVTSEGL
+639 GYRTSYLTVASGKL
-653 SASSSPSK
+653 SASLSLSK
-661 IYLYKPSTTEPTPQ
+661 IYLYKPSTTEPTTQ

-685 GTTTATIAGVT
+685 GTTTATIAGVE
-696 YTINVTAPNTSR
+696 YTINVTAPETSENK
-708 TVNIKYGETYQLPA
+708 TLNFGESFTLPA
-722 HADITVES
+722 GAEANIVS
-730 GEQYVNVNSENG
+730 G
-742 VITAGETSGTA
+742 GEIIS
-753 VIKAAIKNDGNKI
+753 VDGNKI
-766 TESCTYTVVVSDI
+766 TAGQTEGTAVVEAIVKNDGGKVKAKYTYKITVSEI
-779 NFEDIEPLPVEL
+779 NLDDVEPLSVEL
-791 WITNFTV
+791 WITNRYAGGTHN
-798 GIEADDIAKYD
+798 GITYD
-809 TSTETRTSGS
+809 ATETGHIVSVTAAQACGENGVRLENLVPTNGVDEGS
-819 DSATVTTVKIAAK
+819 LPLLFWK
-832 DAYKEGGVLL
+832 GVRL
-842 STLIPQNTYKS
+842 SS
-853 DNNSVK
+853 DNKQAHTGVDQTG
-859 AVYWKGSQLSEKP
+859 AGADFQL
-872 QPKGGDLSTQGSDF
+872 
-886 TYIRYWNSTWQ
+886 IRYYNEAWQ
-897 YKNKTGEWVDLNT
+897 YFSNDQWISVANGDQIIAYYMQVYNT
-910 SGNNTVVGY
+910 
-919 YLQINNV
+919 
-926 SPEITTGA
+926 SPEIVSA
-934 QHYGEPPT
+934 FRDYGDIA
-942 NHPGS
+942 
-947 SGNGFTMTAFAVVY
+947 GNGGGEYDANWFAGYRGVATAVVY
-961 PDGTLSR
+961 ANKSMSPNGDEAIWNDTLLCYYEGANGGGNPGLIKVFD
-968 TEPEMYRTSIIRG
+968 TEDFKITKITITHGVHKDANGKTGAEASKTWNRSTSSVVWEKTQNEAGDEWYNETVIWTDEGHVAGETITLDDSV
-981 YWGGT
+981 WGDTWKT
-986 SIGIGVMY
+986 SGIGE
-994 AENNSD
+994 AFLLLF
-1000 YVVSKMTL
+1000 YV
-1008 TWGENIKGAS
+1008 E
-1018 DGSSWFVDSSNTDE
+1018 
-1032 KYGSSWGV
+1032 
-1040 SWDKKTNAAGKE
+1040 
-1052 WYDETTYWEKGDSDI
+1052 
-1067 PMIDGNAENIQFTT
+1067 P
-1081 AVVNSGDKTK
+1081 
-1091 SNGKNAA
+1091 
-1098 LILIYLEAVEKEDN
+1098 VEKETN
-1112 LSVVYWDDNANAQIN
+1112 LQIVYFDDNAK
-1127 TNSIQIVVKE
+1127 TQIVEPVSVSVKE
-1137 NVTFTNA
+1137 DVTFLNG
-1144 LMKDGVLI
+1144 LNQ
-1152 GGKTSWPSNDPA
+1152 TSPVTVGTFTLD
-1164 STDYF
+1164 
-1169 PDNAYITNSS
+1169 DNATITNSVGVAQS
-1179 DVNQKINKEITNMSG
+1179 INKNITIIDNV
-1194 IAAKYRSG
+1194 AAKYRSG

-1223 IKIKHKTFVVDFGLP
+1223 IKIEHKTFVVDFGLP
-1238 VKGSLGGFGITDLTS
+1238 VKGSLGGFGITDLTT

-1268 DNYGEAIMTTDSYE
+1268 DDYGEAVMTTDNYE

-1302 FVNDTEARKFA
+1302 FGNDTEARKFA

-1324 EDGFANFNNGQN
+1324 EDGFAKFTNGAVAAS
-1336 TASKAK
+1336 TATWKK
-1342 WEVVGKETTANQALS
+1342 VGDEASANQALS
-1357 ELGKDPYA
+1357 ELGKDPNA
-1365 YGYDPAYNKENSATF
+1365 YGYDPAYNKDNSATF

-1387 VTVTSGMLTDWN
+1387 VTVTSSMRNGWSEL
-1399 NDSAWPTASFTFKGT
+1399 SAWPTAKFSFKGT
-1414 GFDIISLTDGDSG
+1414 GFDVISLTNNTSG
-1427 AILVEVKNKN
+1427 AILVDVYDSNGNKVKGYFV
-1437 DGSVKNYLVNN
+1437 DNYLG
-1448 YYGYELKGDKWVV
+1448 YGFVDGKWTEKATGD
-1461 DKNSTDCLYQ
+1461 NILYQ
-1471 IPVIKVTGLSYDEY
+1471 IPVMKVCDLPYDSYNVTITVFYNDAFEHNGDESYD
-1485 TVTIKVF
+1485 
-1492 YDKAFDMRLDENYS
+1492 

-1519 KEANYTADN
+1519 KDDTRYVGDG
-1528 EGYPQYIKLRDYV
+1528 EGHPQYINLRDQI
-1541 ANNIGSVNSNLL
+1541 AASKSNVGINKTL
-1553 FIDGVEKAEV
+1553 FIDGNAKAEV
-1563 AAYANYGP
+1563 ADYINLGP
-1571 NNEVYLAKGQAIS
+1571 NNEVYLANGQAIS
-1584 FKLPGGVNFAEV
+1584 FKLPGDVNFAEV

-1609 TVNSETPTGIASAT
+1609 TVNNATTGIASAT

-1660 NAGVSL
+1660 NADVSL
-1666 APLSDS
+1666 APLSEG

-1698 PEEPEKTFEP
+1698 PEEPEKTFKPERFEP
-1708 EHFETSWSSNVRK
+1708 SWSSNVRK

-1730 ASTDVDAIVV
+1730 ASTDVDAIIVD
-1740 NGVTVTQFKTRTE
+1740 GVTYTKYFTRTE
-1753 RIGYGWNAK
+1753 RVGRSWNAQ

-1795 NPYETTLTV
+1795 SPYETTLTV